1 MNFIVSSTTLLKP
14 LQHLNA
20 VLNSSNVLPILDNF
34 LFNLDQNVLTI
45 TASDLETTMTTKV
58 PVRSESRGIIAVPA
72 KMILDTL
79 KTMPEMP
86 VSFQVNIN
94 DYSIEMSAGEGK
106 YHVTGFDGEDFPK
119 VPMIDNPSKLNI
131 SSIILSL
138 GINKTIFAAGN
149 DDLRPTMNGV
159 FFQLSPDELTMV
171 ATDAHK
177 LVRYKRSDVKSSA
190 SASFIVPKKPLN
202 ILKNVLANIDT
213 DVAIEYNASNAFFSF
228 GETYLI
234 CRLVDGK
241 YPNYEAVIPKE
252 NPNKL
257 TVDRGLLFNSVK
269 RVMLYS
275 NKTTYQTRLK
285 IVGSELQ
292 VSAEDFDFNNA
303 ANERITCSYIG
314 DDMEIGFN
322 AKFLVDMLSNLD
334 SENIILEMSQPNRA
348 GIIVPEIK
356 DNNDE
361 DILMLVMPVMLNS

>member
-202 ILKNVLANIDT
+202 ILKNVLSNIDT

-234 CRLVDGK
+234 CRLADGK